1 MPSRSR
7 QVRRAEAR
15 RAQAKQQATSSHPGG
30 GGPNL
35 RERVPKL
42 PKGAWLA
49 VGAVVVVIVAVIA
62 VASLSSSSSSS
73 ESSLLRGSG
82 YPNGDMS
89 NTRYTHGPI
98 DVKNVSQLRPV
109 WTLPLTAKSQYGS
122 YSSSPIIS
130 GGAMFSQ
137 DLASNV
143 QAINLKT
150 GKVIWSKSYESP
162 DQGPNGLVVA
172 GGRVFG
178 ATATAAF
185 ALDEKTGAQIWSV
198 TLVRNEHE
206 GIDMAPSYHNGIVY
220 VSTVPGN
227 NEKFYGG
234 GGVGILWAL
243 EAGTGKK
250 LWHFDTAPES
260 LWGQES
266 VNSGGGVWYSP
277 AFDEEGSMYVG
288 TANPAPF
295 PGTEQSP
302 WGSSRP
308 GTNLYTNAI
317 VKLNA
322 STGKI
327 EWYYQQTP
335 HDLYDW
341 DLQDPPI
348 LADVKGRKEVIAAGK
363 SGWVIALDPHS
374 GKVLWKRSVGTHNGH
389 DNDGVYAM
397 KHEYSKLTLP
407 ETVYPGE
414 LGGVIAPMSTNGRSV
429 FVPVVNHPVT
439 FNNQTEPQ
447 ENGPTT
453 GELVALDAATG
464 AVKWSHKFSA
474 AAFGATTSVN
484 DVVFTTTFEG
494 ALYAFDANTGSV
506 VWEAKLPAAT
516 NTGVAVSGNTL
527 IAPAGLATGGGQ
539 TPQIVAYGLPG
550 GGGEGGT
557 QSG

>member
-15 RAQAKQQATSSHPGG
+15 RAQAKQQSTRARQGG
-30 GGPNL
+30 GGSDL
-35 RERVPKL
+35 KDRVPKI
-42 PKGAWLA
+42 PKAAVWLA
-49 VGAVVVVIVAVIA
+49 VGAAVLVVAV
-62 VASLSSSSSSS
+62 VAGVSLSSSSSSS
-73 ESSLLRGSG
+73 NESALLTGSG
-82 YPNGDMS
+82 YPNGDTS
-89 NTRYTHGPI
+89 NTRYTQGPI
-98 DVKNVSQLRPV
+98 NSGNVSQLQTA

-122 YSSSPIIS
+122 YSASPIVS

-143 QAINLKT
+143 QAINVKT
-150 GKVIWSKSYESP
+150 GKVIWTKKFESP

-178 ATATAAF
+178 ATATSAF
-185 ALDEKTGAQIWSV
+185 ALDEKTGEQVWSV

-206 GIDMAPSYHNGIVY
+206 GIDMAPGYHNGVVY

-250 LWHFDTAPES
+250 LWHFDVAPES

-266 VNSGGGVWYSP
+266 VNSGGGLWYSP
-277 AFDEEGSMYVG
+277 AFDNEGGMYVG

-308 GTNLYTNAI
+308 GPNLYTDAI

-322 STGKI
+322 STGKV
-327 EWYYQQTP
+327 EWHYQQTP

-348 LADVKGRKEVIAAGK
+348 LTDAKGRREVIASGK

-374 GKVLWKRSVGTHNGH
+374 GRVLWKRTVGIHNGH
-389 DNDGVYAM
+389 DNDGMYAM
-397 KHEYSKLTLP
+397 KREYSRLRLP

-414 LGGVIAPMSTNGRSV
+414 LGGVIAPMATNGTTV
-429 FVPVVNHPVT
+429 FVPVVNHAVT

-447 ENGPTT
+447 ENGPIT

-464 AVKWSHKFSA
+464 AVRWSRKFPA
-474 AAFGATTSVN
+474 AAFGATTAVN
-484 DVVFTTTFEG
+484 DLVFATTFEG
-494 ALYAFDANTGSV
+494 ALYAFDASNGHLA
-506 VWEAKLPAAT
+506 WETKLPAST
-516 NTGVAVSGNTL
+516 NTGVAVAGDTL
-527 IAPAGLATGGGQ
+527 IAPAGLATGSGQ
-539 TPQIVAYGLPG
+539 TPQIVAYRLPG
-550 GGGEGGT
+550 GAVGT
-557 QSG
+557 SSG